1 MSRTVT
7 NWEAVQVS
15 SREPRSRQGTGH
27 DPVTVA
33 DLLRREGMT
42 GEFPAVRDEV
52 PADDTPT
59 DRIPVVDILRREGR
73 WDRRKAGRVAALAAG
88 VTALAGIAVTAL
100 TTGQMH
106 DTAASV
112 PGGAGGG
119 YVPGDTTTGTS
130 APPIV
135 GLPQVPV
142 PVSATTTTSV
152 STDTTPPA
160 PPAGASSRTTAAPP
174 RGHQQA
180 SSRPTS
186 GSLGTSTADSAP
198 DTRPGNSGTTRTDPP
213 TTTTSASAPAAQPPA
228 QSSSP
233 QPPSNDTGVLGA
245 VTGLLGGILGH

>member
-1 MSRTVT
+1 MSPTVT
-7 NWEAVQVS
+7 IWEAVQVP
-15 SREPRSRQGTGH
+15 SREPRSRQGTGR

-119 YVPGDTTTGTS
+119 SVPSDTTSGTP

-135 GLPQVPV
+135 ALPQVPV
-142 PVSATTTTSV
+142 PVSTTTTTSAGM
-152 STDTTPPA
+152 DTTTPGR
-160 PPAGASSRTTAAPP
+160 PAGASSRTTAVAP

-180 SSRPTS
+180 SSHPAS
-186 GSLGTSTADSAP
+186 GSAGASTADSAP
-198 DTRPGNSGTTRTDPP
+198 DTRPGNSDTTRTDPP
-213 TTTTSASAPAAQPPA
+213 PTSTSASAPAAESSSAQPP
-228 QSSSP
+228 P
-233 QPPSNDTGVLGA
+233 NNPGVLGT
-245 VTGLLGGILGH
+245 VTGLLGSLLNGR